1 MQVKLSALKEKVI
14 SVRREEGPDN
24 GTWIASTTID
34 GAAGAPLRAVH
45 VEMAKGW
52 VPTVSYVE
60 LFSDTGYELV
70 RCGTLASGLVQCV
83 VLVLVR
89 CGILAC

>member
-1 MQVKLSALKEKVI
+1 VQVKLSALKEKRI
-14 SVRREEGPDN
+14 SLRKESN
-24 GTWIASTTID
+24 GMWVARTAIN

-70 RCGTLASGLVQCV
+70 H
-83 VLVLVR
+83 
-89 CGILAC
+89 CGILAY